1 MKKVLATGL
10 AAAMALSL
18 GTAALAADEP
28 SLIAAAD
35 TGYAASI
42 TVNGEA
48 LDLTGIPAP
57 FVEGV
62 IPMRAF
68 VEADGGSAAW
78 YPEENSGSF
87 YLEGSSLSV
96 DFATGTITVEQDM
109 VFEGAVVVD
118 GVTFV
123 PAEAVEA
130 MSGVTVAESENG
142 WEITTP
148 SSDPMVKL
156 AREIMEVSGIGMGM
170 KGDPVNFEE
179 YYGIDPT
186 NFTQVVGYFPMM
198 TSPDTIII
206 GQMVEGKEDAI
217 REDLETY
224 RQNQEDTF
232 SWYLTQNLPKVENA
246 QVVVEG
252 EYILFLIAEDA
263 QAGVEAFQAGVET
276 LAQ

>member
-48 LDLTGIPAP
+48 LDLTGIPAG
-57 FVEGV
+57 EG

-68 VEADGGSAAW
+68 VEADGGSATW
-78 YPEENSGSF
+78 FPEENSGSF
-87 YLEGSSLSV
+87 YLEGSNLSV

-109 VFEGAVVVD
+109 IFEGAVVVD

-206 GQMVEGKEDAI
+206 GQMVEGKEQAI
-217 REDLETY
+217 REDLEAY
-224 RQNQEDTF
+224 RQNQENTF

>member
-10 AAAMALSL
+10 AAAMTLSL

-28 SLIAAAD
+28 SLIATAD

-48 LDLTGIPAP
+48 LDLTGIPA
-57 FVEGV
+57 GDG

-68 VEADGGSAAW
+68 VEADGGSATW
-78 YPEENSGSF
+78 YPEENSSSF

-109 VFEGAVVVD
+109 IFEGAVVVD

>member
-10 AAAMALSL
+10 AAAMTLSL

-28 SLIAAAD
+28 SLIASAD

-48 LDLTGIPAP
+48 LDLTGIPA
-57 FVEGV
+57 GDG

-68 VEADGGSAAW
+68 VEADGGSATW

-109 VFEGAVVVD
+109 IFEGAVVVD

>member
-10 AAAMALSL
+10 AAAMTLSL

-28 SLIAAAD
+28 SLIATAD

-48 LDLTGIPAP
+48 LDLTGIPA
-57 FVEGV
+57 GDG

-68 VEADGGSAAW
+68 VEADGGSATW

-109 VFEGAVVVD
+109 IFEGAVVVD

-198 TSPDTIII
+198 TSPDTLII

-217 REDLETY
+217 REDLEAY
-224 RQNQEDTF
+224 RQNQENTF

-263 QAGVEAFQAGVET
+263 QAGVEALQAGVET

>member
-10 AAAMALSL
+10 AAAMTLSL

-28 SLIAAAD
+28 SLIATAD

-48 LDLTGIPAP
+48 LDLTGIPA
-57 FVEGV
+57 GDG

-68 VEADGGSAAW
+68 VEADGGSATW
-78 YPEENSGSF
+78 YPEENSSSF

-109 VFEGAVVVD
+109 IFEGAVVVD

-206 GQMVEGKEDAI
+206 GQMVEGKEQAI

>member
-10 AAAMALSL
+10 AAAMTLSL

-28 SLIAAAD
+28 SLIATAD

-48 LDLTGIPAP
+48 LDLTGIPA
-57 FVEGV
+57 GDG

-68 VEADGGSAAW
+68 VEADGGSATW
-78 YPEENSGSF
+78 YPEENSSSF

-109 VFEGAVVVD
+109 IFEGAVVVD

-206 GQMVEGKEDAI
+206 GQMVEGKEQAI
-217 REDLETY
+217 REDLEAY

-232 SWYLTQNLPKVENA
+232 SLYLTQNLPKVENA

>member
-48 LDLTGIPAP
+48 LDLTGIPA
-57 FVEGV
+57 GDG

-68 VEADGGSAAW
+68 VEADGGSANW

-109 VFEGAVVVD
+109 IFEGAVVVD

-130 MSGVTVAESENG
+130 MSGVTVTESENG

-217 REDLETY
+217 REDLEAY

>member
-10 AAAMALSL
+10 AAAMTLSL

-28 SLIAAAD
+28 SLIATAD

-48 LDLTGIPAP
+48 LDLTGIPA
-57 FVEGV
+57 GDG

-68 VEADGGSAAW
+68 VEADGGSATW

-109 VFEGAVVVD
+109 IFEGAVVVD

>member
-10 AAAMALSL
+10 AAAMTLSL

-28 SLIAAAD
+28 SLIATAD

-48 LDLTGIPAP
+48 LDLTGIPA
-57 FVEGV
+57 GDG

-68 VEADGGSAAW
+68 VEADGGSATW
-78 YPEENSGSF
+78 YPEENSSSF

-109 VFEGAVVVD
+109 IFEGAVVVD

-206 GQMVEGKEDAI
+206 GQMVEGKEQAI
-217 REDLETY
+217 REDLEAY